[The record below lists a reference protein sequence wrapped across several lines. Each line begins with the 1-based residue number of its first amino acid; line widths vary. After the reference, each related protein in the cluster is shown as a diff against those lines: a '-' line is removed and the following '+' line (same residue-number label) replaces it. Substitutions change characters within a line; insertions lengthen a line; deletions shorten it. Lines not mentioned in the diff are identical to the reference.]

1 MIPRLHSRGISS
13 AEALA
18 EALGRP
24 VSDEEGLTTDHT
36 VVAYWPGLDHYTL
49 DDEQKIWTSATWAEH
64 LDDPNWQ
71 HPFAASEQ
79 DDRCAIWHAD
89 VRLHPDDRT
98 LTGPEWSEIAH
109 RLARTAGIAAPGDD
123 QGCRWIAVQA
133 RPGRL
138 DLLANLIRLDG
149 EWQRQNAHLP
159 RRLVAEARRIEADLQ
174 LRAPEEAHV
183 HHAPGPE
190 AASVA
195 GQLAQVLFQITDERS
210 GPLATVRGLVEHA
223 AQRLSGLP
231 QSYGPETGNRLE
243 LAAAR
248 LHTLQQDLEHA
259 ATGLTEQARL
269 TPAGPLQSA
278 APPAPAARRT
288 R

>member
-1 MIPRLHSRGISS
+1 M
-13 AEALA
+13 
-18 EALGRP
+18 
-24 VSDEEGLTTDHT
+24 
-36 VVAYWPGLDHYTL
+36 VAYWPGLDYYTL
-49 DDEQKIWTSATWAEH
+49 NNEQKIWTSATWAEH

-71 HPFAASEQ
+71 YPFAAGEQ
-79 DDRCAIWHAD
+79 DDRCAIWHVD
-89 VRLHPDDRT
+89 VRLHPDDRP

-109 RLARTAGIAAPGDD
+109 RLARTVGIATPGDE
-123 QGCRWIAVQA
+123 QGCCWIAVQA

-149 EWQRQNAHLP
+149 GWQRQDAQLL

-183 HHAPGPE
+183 QHTPGPK

-195 GQLAQVLFQITDERS
+195 GQLAQVLFQITDERG
-210 GPLATVRGLVEHA
+210 GPLATVCGLVEHA
-223 AQRLSGLP
+223 TQRLSDLP

-248 LHTLQQDLEHA
+248 LHSLQQDLEHA
-259 ATGLTEQARL
+259 AAGL
-269 TPAGPLQSA
+269 AG
-278 APPAPAARRT
+278 
-288 R
+288 